1 MADRVYPAA
10 KAAANGTTTTAA
22 AVNPTFPPTKGQ
34 LYNNTTRPV
43 YRPQSLSKRRHSR
56 SCCCSCC
63 LWTTLFIILILVL
76 VAVAGAVFWVIYR
89 PHRPNFSVSSLQ
101 LSHFNLTSTG
111 VNSKFN
117 FTLVARNPNKKIKFF
132 YDPINVSVLSDGVDI
147 GDGSFP
153 SFEHGTKNTT
163 TLKTVISSSGQSL
176 DATQISTLKSD
187 LKNQNG
193 GLPLKVQL
201 NTKVKVKVGGL
212 KTKKVG
218 IKVTCE
224 GIKLAVP
231 TGKAPTTATTSNIQC
246 KVDLRIKIWK
256 WTV

>member
-1 MADRVYPAA
+1 MTDRVYPAT
-10 KAAANGTTTTAA
+10 KPAANGTTPAA
-22 AVNPTFPPTKGQ
+22 AAANPTFPPTKAQ
-34 LYNNTTRPV
+34 LYNTTRPV
-43 YRPQSLSKRRHSR
+43 YRPQALSKRRHRR

-63 LWTTLFIILILVL
+63 LWTTLFIILILIL
-76 VAVAGAVFWVIYR
+76 VAIAGAVLWVLYR
-89 PHRPNFSVSSLQ
+89 PHRPSFSVSSLQ
-101 LSHFNLTSTG
+101 LSQFNLTSTG
-111 VNSKFN
+111 VTSKFN
-117 FTLVARNPNKKIKFF
+117 VTLLARNPNKKIKFF
-132 YDPINVSVLSDGVDI
+132 YDPINVSILSDGVDI

-163 TLKTVISSSGQSL
+163 TLKAVISSSGQSL
-176 DATQISTLKSD
+176 DSTQISTLKSD

-193 GLPLKVQL
+193 LPLTIQL

-212 KTKKVG
+212 KTKKIG
-218 IKVTCE
+218 IRVTCE

-231 TGKAPTTATTSNIQC
+231 TGKTPTSATTSNIKC